1 MKKINYN
8 SKEKLYKINSKHYI
22 FSNVYIC
29 YLLMAVS
36 FVFLLASIYLI
47 SSSVVL
53 FGKKIDVTYNEVGKA
68 DYTVYLN
75 ENNHYTTNHLESGM
89 KYIGSLINTVNT
101 RFNYQFYTDKNI
113 DFSYKYK
120 INGKLVIYDK
130 KDDNK
135 IFYTKEE
142 ELVPEVLDNI
152 CSNNI
157 VINQLAD
164 IDYEKYND
172 YVNTYKKDYGVD
184 VGAKL
189 VVSMNVELL
198 GIDSDSKNDL
208 FKTSDLQ
215 ITIPLTEKAVE
226 ISIDTKNIDNEDYL
240 VSDINTGIT
249 SPYLLVIG
257 IVCFIAAVVEFLYGE
272 KLYKLYVK
280 DNIYNITVDKILKE
294 YDKLIVNGEVSI
306 DEANF
311 TNKIYPDTFIEMVD
325 ASERL
330 QSPILYYEV
339 VPNEKCFFIIIKD
352 KDLYKFR
359 ISKSYL
365 EKEEVYRNLDNVG
378 SSKYTLNH
386 ILKNGK
392 KIKISEKE

>member
-1 MKKINYN
+1 MSKINYN
-8 SKEKLYKINSKHYI
+8 SKEKLYKINNKHYI
-22 FSNVYIC
+22 FNNAYIS
-29 YLLMAVS
+29 YLLLIVS
-36 FVFLLASIYLI
+36 FIFLLASIYLI

-53 FGKKIDVTYNEVGKA
+53 FGEKIDLTYNEIGKA

-75 ENNHYTTNHLESGM
+75 KNNHYDSNYLDSGM

-120 INGKLVIYDK
+120 INGELIIFDK
-130 KDDNK
+130 NDTNK
-135 IFYTKEE
+135 VFYTKEE
-142 ELVPEVLDNI
+142 ELVSEVIENI
-152 CSNNI
+152 TSNNI
-157 VINQLAD
+157 VINQLAN
-164 IDYEKYND
+164 IDYKKYNE
-172 YVNTYKKDYGVD
+172 YVESYKKEYGVD
-184 VGAKL
+184 VSGKL
-189 VVSMNVELL
+189 VVSMDVDLL
-198 GIDSDSKNDL
+198 GIDSESKNDL
-208 FKTSDLQ
+208 FKNNELQ

-226 ISIDTKNIDNEDYL
+226 ITIDTKNIDKKDYL
-240 VSDINTGIT
+240 VSDMNKGIS

-257 IVCFIAAVVEFLYGE
+257 IICFIAAVVEFIYGD

-294 YDKLIVNGEVSI
+294 YNKLIVNGEVSI
-306 DEANF
+306 DENKF
-311 TNKIYPDTFIEMVD
+311 TNKIYPETFIELVD

-330 QSPILYYEV
+330 QSPILFYEV

-352 KDLYKFR
+352 NDLYKFR

-365 EKEEVYRNLDNVG
+365 EKEEIYRNMETFSN
-378 SSKYTLNH
+378 SKYTLNH

-392 KIKISEKE
+392 KIKIKDK